1 MSEVFQMKTT
11 KAPHIAGHSSVSE
24 TPFLKKKQTPKKK
37 KKTNRRREGEVPKY
51 FKSNFWLTLSLSVS
65 PSHTELKLIWQSS
78 CSLSSYSAEL
88 LMVMSEV
95 LLGVVVIFLA
105 RFLTDM
111 IIVKCLSVLT
121 SRLKI
126 KTFKNVI

>member
-24 TPFLKKKQTPKKK
+24 TPFFKKTKNKKHQKTPKNNNNKK
-37 KKTNRRREGEVPKY
+37 NNRRREGEVPKY

-65 PSHTELKLIWQSS
+65 LSHTELKLIWQSS

-111 IIVKCLSVLT
+111 IIV
-121 SRLKI
+121 R
-126 KTFKNVI
+126 